1 MVNGRI
7 DVDFNDRLL
16 YIVGRE
22 LKFCGIR
29 LGSDLYVT
37 VGFLHVFHHGKTD
50 LSVDPG
56 RRSCLS
62 FLSSSRSL
70 SHARFKRP
78 LMD

>member
-50 LSVDPG
+50 LSVVLG
-56 RRSCLS
+56 AVVFELLVLVS
-62 FLSSSRSL
+62 
-70 SHARFKRP
+70 
-78 LMD
+78 